1 MARDSV
7 DGQCP
12 SCLFG
17 LGLSS
22 ELEAEKSIRPV
33 ESRGEAAASV
43 LQRLGNY
50 RLLGEL
56 ARGGMGI
63 VYRACQEGLEREVA
77 LKVLREGS
85 LASRNAVH
93 RFQTEVQAAARLDH
107 PNIVP
112 IYEVGQ
118 DGGQHFFTMR
128 LLEGGNLAA
137 LLSARQGK
145 PLPPQDAAQLLS
157 AVARAVDCAHRRG
170 ILHRD
175 LKPGNILLDAD
186 GSPQVADFGLA
197 RLLDSESSVTLPE
210 AVLGSPA
217 YMAPE
222 QASGRSREATA
233 AADIYSLGAILF
245 ELLTGQAPFT
255 GSQPLDIL
263 RRVADEPPP
272 RPCALNPKTPADLE
286 TICLKCLEKEPAR
299 RYATAAALAEDL
311 ARWQRGEPIHA
322 RPTTPRERVVKWAR
336 RRPLIAALSAA
347 LLGVGLAGLLGVL
360 LEWQRARTGEHV
372 ALLNQY
378 AADMAM
384 VNESLPAGNFGRA
397 RTVLEQHRPRPGQPD
412 LRDWEWYY
420 FSAEANH
427 SDELATLG
435 RHATRVLWV
444 SFSPDGHWLAT
455 ADIAGELRLWDLQ
468 TRRLSAQA
476 HQPPWPSSLQ
486 FAPDGHF
493 LISAQG
499 GGDAR
504 KCQIHWWLVP
514 SLREARPPMEVS
526 NLIDALP
533 SPDGRQ
539 LFVLRNGD
547 GLDRQTPDGMTSLPA
562 IPALRTH
569 VPAGLGAFSPDGSL
583 FAYEAYDGLAVWNL
597 AGESIRI
604 FAGHQKRTGFPF
616 SISGLSFGPDGSV
629 LASCGPDATVRIWP
643 LRTNAAQDSVRE
655 LADTGGVVSQIAFV
669 DGGQLLA
676 GASTDQTIHLWDTRT
691 WRLAGQLRGHGS
703 AVVAL
708 AASPDGALLASG
720 AMDGEI
726 KLWSAALPIAPQTA
740 VALPAYV
747 QNFDDLALAPDGSCL
762 LTRNRQTQTFQL
774 WNTATLEPEINTFA
788 PPPGFQGSAVAG
800 PGGRWLAFVGTQG
813 TQLVPR
819 DGLASPRIL
828 TNFWAKG
835 FSPDGGLMLS
845 VGPGWVAHV
854 LDTSSGVELA
864 QSDVGWHSGM
874 EGLAISH
881 DEQWIALGF
890 YGGDVWVWNWR
901 THQILQLDPGRS
913 APVASLAFSP
923 DNRQL
928 AAVSY
933 NSLARVY
940 DLPSGRERYS
950 LNTFSL
956 HLDSVAWSPD
966 GRRLVIGASDGTA
979 RIWALDATP
988 PREIAVLSGHTN
1000 SVDAAAFTADGKTLV
1015 TVSSDS
1021 LRVWRTDQAPR

>member
-1 MARDSV
+1 LARDSV

-12 SCLFG
+12 SCLFQ
-17 LGLSS
+17 LGLAPSQES
-22 ELEAEKSIRPV
+22 EKSSKDSSP
-33 ESRGEAAASV
+33 SR
-43 LQRLGNY
+43 QHLGNY
-50 RLLGEL
+50 RLLAEL

-63 VYRACQEGLEREVA
+63 VYRARQEGLEREVA

-85 LASRNAVH
+85 LASREAVQ

-128 LLEGGNLAA
+128 LLAGGSLAA
-137 LLSARQGK
+137 LLSAREGK
-145 PLPPQDAAQLLS
+145 PLPAQQAAQLLI

-197 RLLDSESSVTLPE
+197 RVLDADSSLTLPE

-222 QASGRSREATA
+222 QASGRSREATP

-245 ELLTGQAPFT
+245 ELLTGQPPFT
-255 GSQPLDIL
+255 GARPLDIL

-272 RPCALNPKTPADLE
+272 RPCALNPKTPSDLE
-286 TICLKCLEKEPAR
+286 TICLKCLEKEPAQ
-299 RYATAAALAEDL
+299 RYASAAALAEDL
-311 ARWQRGEPIHA
+311 ARWQRGEPIQA
-322 RPTTPRERVVKWAR
+322 RPSTLGERMVKWAK
-336 RRPLIAALSAA
+336 RRPLIAALSAGLIA
-347 LLGVGLAGLLGVL
+347 VGVVGLIGVL
-360 LEWQRARTGEHV
+360 LEWQRARAGEHV

-378 AADMAM
+378 AADMALA
-384 VNESLPAGNFGRA
+384 NQSLSAGNSGRA
-397 RTVLEQHRPRPGQPD
+397 RTSLEQHRPRPGQPD
-412 LRDWEWYY
+412 LRGWEWYH

-427 SDELATLG
+427 SDALATLG
-435 RHATRVLWV
+435 RHGTRIVWV
-444 SFSPDGHWLAT
+444 SFSPDSHWLAS
-455 ADIAGELRLWDLQ
+455 ADLSGELSLWDLR
-468 TRRLSAQA
+468 TRQLAAQA

-486 FAPDGHF
+486 FTPDGHF
-493 LISAQG
+493 LITSQG
-499 GGDAR
+499 GGDAP
-504 KCQIHWWLVP
+504 KCQVHWWLVP
-514 SLREARPPMEVS
+514 SLQESRPPLEAA

-539 LFVLRNGD
+539 LFVLRGD
-547 GLDRQTPDGMTSLPA
+547 GLDRLTPDGNSVLLAAPT
-562 IPALRTH
+562 LRTH
-569 VPAGLGAFSPDGSL
+569 APSGFGAFSPDGSL
-583 FAYEAYDGLAVWNL
+583 FAYEANDGLVVWNL
-597 AGESIRI
+597 ADNTTRV
-604 FAGHQKRTGFPF
+604 FAGHQRRTGFPF
-616 SISGLSFGPDGSV
+616 SISGLAFALDDSVLATCGPDG
-629 LASCGPDATVRIWP
+629 TVRIWP
-643 LRTNAAQDSVRE
+643 LRSNVPQDSVRE
-655 LADTGGVVSQIAFV
+655 LADTGGVISQVAFV
-669 DGGQLLA
+669 RGGQWLA
-676 GASTDQTIHLWDTRT
+676 GASTDQTIHLWDART
-691 WRLAGQLRGHGS
+691 WQPAGQLRGHGS

-726 KLWSAALPIAPQTA
+726 KLWSAAPPTASQTA

-747 QNFDDLALAPDGSCL
+747 QSFDDLALAPDGSYL

-774 WNTATLEPEINTFA
+774 WNTATLNPETNTFA
-788 PPPGFQGSAVAG
+788 PPTGFQGWAAVG
-800 PGGRWLAFVGTQG
+800 PDARWLVFAGTQG
-813 TQLVPR
+813 TQVVLR
-819 DGLASPRIL
+819 NRLATTRTL
-828 TNFWAKG
+828 TNSWIRAL
-835 FSPDGGLMLS
+835 SQDGRLMLS
-845 VGPGWVAHV
+845 VAQPRAGQHWVAQV
-854 LDTSSGVELA
+854 LEAGSGVELA
-864 QSDVGWHSGM
+864 HADIGWHSVMMGF
-874 EGLAISH
+874 AISQ
-881 DEQWIALGF
+881 DGRWIALGF
-890 YGGDVWVWNWR
+890 LGGEVRVWNWR
-901 THQILQLDPGRS
+901 TQQHLELDPGQS
-913 APVASLAFSP
+913 APTAGLAFSP

-940 DLPSGRERYS
+940 DLPDGSERYS

-988 PREIAVLSGHTN
+988 PREIAVLPGHTN
-1000 SVDAAAFTADGKTLV
+1000 SVDAAAFTADGNTLV